1 MQPVAFVRPCDRR
14 VVLHIIIKIG
24 FKLGRAGIL
33 MWDFAA
39 ASKMFYALFEF

>member
-1 MQPVAFVRPCDRR
+1 MQSVAFVWTCDRR

-24 FKLGRAGIL
+24 YELGWAGIL

-39 ASKMFYALFEF
+39 ASKMFYVL